1 MSEIIHNEAAGEDHF
16 YRAFEEEFRGSRELI
31 KSRLSFYLPF
41 IEPLKQ
47 SQSCPKAVDL
57 GCGRGE
63 WLEIL
68 AENGFSALGVDRD
81 DGMLA
86 ACRERGLASEKE
98 DAIECLKRLPDASMA
113 IVSGFHIAEH
123 LPFADLRKL
132 VEESARVLKPGG
144 LLILETPNPE
154 NLRVAGTSFYLDPT
168 HERPLPPDLLKFL
181 AQYYGFA
188 RIKIVR
194 LQESAEL
201 RAKASITLME
211 VLSGSSPDYAVI
223 AQKAGV
229 PAFLAIDDKAFGAD
243 YGLNIESLAARY
255 DQQLAHLERKLAH
268 RLEVLDARQREM
280 LESTAWL
287 RRVERI
293 LRRLHAGTLGRLTLK
308 PGSRRQRV
316 ARRVANS
323 LAPLVGRREH
333 QDPPAIRAED
343 QEATGDVPNPVT

>member
-1 MSEIIHNEAAGEDHF
+1 MTIYGEAAGEDHF

-31 KSRLSFYLPF
+31 KSRLCFYLPF

-47 SQSCPKAVDL
+47 TQPCPKAVDL

-68 AENGFSALGVDRD
+68 GEHGFSALGVDRD

-86 ACRERGLASEKE
+86 ACRERGLASEKD
-98 DAIECLKRLPDASMA
+98 DAIECLKRLPDASLA

-123 LPFADLRKL
+123 LPFSDLRRL
-132 VEESARVLKPGG
+132 VQEAARVLNPGG

-154 NLRVAGTSFYLDPT
+154 NLRVASTSFYLDPT

-194 LQESAEL
+194 LQEPAEL
-201 RAKASITLME
+201 RAKASITLMD

-223 AQKAGV
+223 ARKGGAQALW
-229 PAFLAIDDKAFGAD
+229 AADDATDDKMFETD
-243 YGLNIESLAARY
+243 YGLRIDSLAARY
-255 DQQLAHLERKLAH
+255 DQRLADVELRIAQ
-268 RLEVLDARQREM
+268 RLEVLDARQREIV
-280 LESTAWL
+280 ETKGWS
-287 RRVERI
+287 RRIERI
-293 LRRLHAGTLGRLTLK
+293 LRWLHVGTLARDRRSA
-308 PGSRRQRV
+308 SRV
-316 ARRVANS
+316 VNS
-323 LAPLVGRREH
+323 L
-333 QDPPAIRAED
+333 PPS
-343 QEATGDVPNPVT
+343 

>member
-1 MSEIIHNEAAGEDHF
+1 MPELMHNEAAGEDLF

-31 KSRLSFYLPF
+31 KSRLCFYLPF

-47 SQSCPKAVDL
+47 TQPCPEAVDL

-86 ACRERGLASEKE
+86 ACRERGLGSEKG
-98 DAIECLKRLPDASMA
+98 DAIECLKRLPDASLA

-123 LPFADLRKL
+123 LPFADLRRL
-132 VEESARVLKPGG
+132 VQESARVLKPGG

-154 NLRVAGTSFYLDPT
+154 NLRVASTSFYLDPT

-181 AQYYGFA
+181 AEYYGFA

-194 LQESAEL
+194 LQEPAEL
-201 RAKASITLME
+201 RAKTSITLMD
-211 VLSGSSPDYAVI
+211 VLSGSSPDYAII
-223 AQKAGV
+223 AQKADV
-229 PAFLAIDDKAFGAD
+229 SALLATGDKAFGSD

-255 DQQLAHLERKLAH
+255 DQQLADLELRVAQH
-268 RLEVLDARQREM
+268 LEVLDARQREIV
-280 LESTAWL
+280 ESTAWL

-293 LRRLHAGTLGRLTLK
+293 LRRLHAGTLGRLKLK
-308 PGSRRQRV
+308 PGRV
-316 ARRVANS
+316 LNT
-323 LAPLVGRREH
+323 LATLVGRRRASR
-333 QDPPAIRAED
+333 PAGN
-343 QEATGDVPNPVT
+343 TH